1 MTKPVPPTR
10 YQKSAKASQSG
21 GYGLVEI
28 WHDTSLDREVAIKWT
43 APQDAHQLISE
54 VRALSRQLS
63 EHIVEIYDVVLTPE
77 GELRGIVMEYLTGV
91 GFESVGLTDPGKLP
105 SAIALLYQMAQ
116 GLADLHAAELVHRDV
131 KPANAVCTAD
141 GRLKLVDFGLS
152 TPGTGAVTVEAKG
165 TLGFAAPELFGKPPI
180 PITPALDVY
189 SFGMVCWKK
198 LVGTLPDV
206 GSMMVPDS
214 TWYPLA
220 SIGTKVHLPSRL
232 AKKIDACLMWD
243 AAQRPRMQEV
253 ADAFLAEL
261 KFGKHTACV
270 MRAGKP
276 PDAVNTDM
284 TKVSSLTTP
293 QGAIDIGYDGYQFS
307 IKKIHGEVFV
317 NNSPAVVGQTLHEG
331 CLLTFGGRQLGGNR
345 LFVPFRQSSPEIV
358 F

>member
-1 MTKPVPPTR
+1 MTKPTPPAR

-28 WHDTSLDREVAIKWT
+28 WNDTSLAREVAIKWT
-43 APQDAHQLISE
+43 APEDAYQLIGE
-54 VRALSRQLS
+54 VRALSQRLS

-91 GFESVGLTDPGKLP
+91 GFESVVLTDPSKRRE
-105 SAIALLYQMAQ
+105 AIALLYQMAQ
-116 GLADLHAAELVHRDV
+116 GLADLHAAGLVHRDV

-152 TPGTGAVTVEAKG
+152 TPGAGAVTVDAKG
-165 TLGFAAPELFGKPPI
+165 TFGFAAPELFGVPPI
-180 PITPALDVY
+180 PITSALDVY

-206 GSMMVPDS
+206 GSIGIPDS
-214 TWYPLA
+214 TWYPLP
-220 SIGTKVHLPSRL
+220 SIGTKVNLPLQL
-232 AKKIDACLMWD
+232 AKKIDACLLWD
-243 AAQRPRMQEV
+243 DFLRPPMQAV

-261 KFGKHTACV
+261 KFGKHTACL

-276 PDAVNTDM
+276 PDAVTTDM
-284 TKVSSLTTP
+284 NKVSSLTTS
-293 QGAIDIGYDGYQFS
+293 QGSIDIGYDGYQFS
-307 IKKIHGEVFV
+307 IKKISGDVFV
-317 NNSPAVVGQTLHEG
+317 NNSAATVGQTLHEG
-331 CLLTFGGRQLGGNR
+331 CLLTFGGKHLGGSR
-345 LFVPFRQSSPEIV
+345 LFIPFRQSSPEIV